1 LKTTCLYLV
10 ASTTQTSFWVIAIR
24 IGGEEALYFQS
35 FIQKM
40 GISLFGQKKLAVL
53 AVTLLV
59 LSSFTAVNLVGG
71 AAQFNEE
78 DVRLAYVTQ
87 ETSSKVVNTWDIP
100 QHFLDDIEQAG
111 TYTSLPVDVEQTVVE
126 YLKEGHDYNFL
137 QVGFVNQTKDQNY
150 DVLVLLSDLENP
162 NSIEQI
168 RHLEII
174 VDNLTVER
182 ANEVVPQK
190 IGETTETC
198 EEEWDAAVDVED
210 ERALAKIVT
219 TKSTV
224 TYKIELESGPLVE
237 IEAWTTIEGRNIF
250 GVVLW
255 SLTARGVFGVLVNE
269 AVLWITDTST
279 YWAHGMLGWW
289 HKNFVHSS
297 QILYGGLFGRV
308 NAESDF
314 YGPIGQSAHAWAWV
328 RVWYDGT
335 VDGDSGT

>member
-1 LKTTCLYLV
+1 
-10 ASTTQTSFWVIAIR
+10 
-24 IGGEEALYFQS
+24 
-35 FIQKM
+35 
-40 GISLFGQKKLAVL
+40 LFGQKKLAVL

-100 QHFLDDIEQAG
+100 QHFLDDAEQE
-111 TYTSLPVDVEQTVVE
+111 TYTSLPVDVEKTVLDYV
-126 YLKEGHDYNFL
+126 KETHDYNFL
-137 QVGFVNQTKDQNY
+137 QIGFVNQTKDQTY
-150 DVLVLLSDLENP
+150 DVLVLLSEQENP
-162 NSIEQI
+162 NSTGQL
-168 RHLEII
+168 RHLELI
-174 VDNLTVER
+174 VDDLTVLS
-182 ANEVVPQK
+182 AKEVVPKK
-190 IGETTETC
+190 ICETTETH
-198 EEEWDAAVDVED
+198 EEKWDAAVDVED

-219 TKSTV
+219 TKSAV
-224 TYKIELESGPLVE
+224 TYKIELESRSLVE
-237 IEAWTTIEGRNIF
+237 IEARTTIEGRNIF

-255 SLTARGVFGVLVNE
+255 SLTARGVFGVMVNE

-279 YWAHGMLGWW
+279 YWANGLLGWW
-289 HKNFVHSS
+289 QENFVHSS
-297 QILYGGLFGRV
+297 QIFYGGLFGRV